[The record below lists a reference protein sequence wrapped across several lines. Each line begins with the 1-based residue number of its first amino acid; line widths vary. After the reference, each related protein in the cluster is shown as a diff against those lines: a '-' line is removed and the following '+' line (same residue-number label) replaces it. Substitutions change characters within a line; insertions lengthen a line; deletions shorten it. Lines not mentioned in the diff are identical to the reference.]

1 MSRQNIKAALLLLAV
16 ATVLAVACHKPSD
29 PSRAKV
35 TNISNNG
42 CLWHADVQALA
53 DKDSDDEPERVEFSY
68 RNGVLTIT
76 HYNMWVNCAFELNGI
91 DVAIHV
97 DSNTVTVDEWEHDGP
112 MADCIC
118 RTDNT
123 FQIVDL
129 PRGTYTFVFNSWNPS
144 PYTCT
149 YTF

>member
-1 MSRQNIKAALLLLAV
+1 MSKRSIKTALLLLA
-16 ATVLAVACHKPSD
+16 AAAVLAGACHKQGD

-35 TNISNNG
+35 THITNNG
-42 CLWHADVQALA
+42 CQQHTDAQALA
-53 DKDSDDEPERVEFSY
+53 DKDTDDEPERVAFSY
-68 RNGVLTIT
+68 RNGVLTVT
-76 HYNMWVNCAFELNGI
+76 HYNILVNCAFESNGI

-97 DSNTVTVDEWEHDGP
+97 DGDTVTIDEREHDGP
-112 MADCIC
+112 MADCMC

-129 PRGTYTFVFNSWNPS
+129 PRGTYTFVFNTWYPS